1 MNDERLD
8 KLESDMMDLHADV
21 KANTALTL
29 DVKNSVVEILDTF
42 NSLKGFWK
50 VLEFV
55 GKAAKPILWIGGT
68 STIVVLWW
76 RDFLEAIKRLMGH

>member
-1 MNDERLD
+1 MNEQRLD
-8 KLESDMMDLHADV
+8 KLESDMMGLHEDV

-29 DVKNSVVEILDTF
+29 EVKTSVAELIETF

-55 GKAAKPILWIGGT
+55 GKAAKPLAWTAGLGALGTAWYHDILKI
-68 STIVVLWW
+68 
-76 RDFLEAIKRLMGH
+76 FK